1 MAAVQHNEN
10 DCEFLR
16 LFGHDDLRQLLL
28 QPGRW
33 GVVGLWRLRGV
44 CQSLRRWSTATLASL
59 PRVVCIGGADPCGE
73 DEEEGFERST
83 ASVEVLDLSTMRWTQ
98 SDMSGGIPALP
109 LPRDAHTASSFA
121 DGRVLVCGGF
131 CACEGDNVELWM
143 TGTPVRER
151 HVGELKMALQWTPE
165 SGVWAALPE
174 MPGSRGSAA
183 SVVLSD
189 GRAMVIGG
197 CDCQAADGQTVLNSV
212 LVLAADGSRWSQLP
226 AVMASNRCGTAAVLL
241 PGDKV
246 LVASGSSGVSASG
259 VSVPTKTAELWD
271 PATQTWTTLPDM
283 LEAVE
288 GAAACILPSGCVA
301 VVGGSVASDDAAAY
315 DDGAAYKARKTPS
328 WPRSWATF
336 SLLQLYSRRNSW
348 ANLHLLGQTNT
359 ILA

>member
-1 MAAVQHNEN
+1 
-10 DCEFLR
+10 
-16 LFGHDDLRQLLL
+16 
-28 QPGRW
+28 
-33 GVVGLWRLRGV
+33 V

-73 DEEEGFERST
+73 DEQEEFERST

-121 DGRVLVCGGF
+121 DGRVLVCGGND
-131 CACEGDNVELWM
+131 GDNEEML
-143 TGTPVRER
+143 T
-151 HVGELKMALQWTPE
+151 MALQWTPE

-197 CDCQAADGQTVLNSV
+197 WDCQAADGQTVLNSV

-226 AVMASNRCGTAAVLL
+226 MAMASHRCGAAAVLL

-246 LVASGSSGVSASG
+246 LVASGTCGESASTG
-259 VSVPTKTAELWD
+259 EAVSTKTAELWD
-271 PATQTWTTLPDM
+271 PATQTWTALPDM

-288 GAAACILPSGCVA
+288 GAAACVLPSGCVA
-301 VVGGSVASDDAAAY
+301 VVGGSVARFSEHGAAY
-315 DDGAAYKARKTPS
+315 DANGVVPSRGGQVYDPARCAWESLPEMALAREYPGLTAVAGGMITVGSRGDHQTRNDEYGELFDEESGRWFKLPRAMAQPRVCTCMVAVPVAA
-328 WPRSWATF
+328 
-336 SLLQLYSRRNSW
+336 
-348 ANLHLLGQTNT
+348 LHC
-359 ILA
+359 

>member
-1 MAAVQHNEN
+1 VAPPRCVPVAATLEHS
-10 DCEFLR
+10 DR
-16 LFGHDDLRQLLL
+16 
-28 QPGRW
+28 
-33 GVVGLWRLRGV
+33 
-44 CQSLRRWSTATLASL
+44 ATLACL

-73 DEEEGFERST
+73 DEQEEFERST

-121 DGRVLVCGGF
+121 DGRVLVCGGND
-131 CACEGDNVELWM
+131 GDNEEM
-143 TGTPVRER
+143 
-151 HVGELKMALQWTPE
+151 LKMALQWTPE

-197 CDCQAADGQTVLNSV
+197 WDCHAADGQTVLNSV

-226 AVMASNRCGTAAVLL
+226 AAMASHRCGAAAVLL

-246 LVASGSSGVSASG
+246 LVAGGTCGESASTG
-259 VSVPTKTAELWD
+259 AAVSTKTAELWD
-271 PATQTWTTLPDM
+271 PAMQTWTALPDM

-288 GAAACILPSGCVA
+288 GAAACVLPSGCVA
-301 VVGGSVASDDAAAY
+301 VVGGTVASGSSRGGQVYDPARCAWKSLPEMALAREYPGLTAVAGGMITVGSRGGYFTRNDGYGELFDEESGRWFKLPIVMAQPRVSTCMVAVHAAA
-315 DDGAAYKARKTPS
+315 
-328 WPRSWATF
+328 
-336 SLLQLYSRRNSW
+336 
-348 ANLHLLGQTNT
+348 LH
-359 ILA
+359 